1 MSAPGRLDHFLA
13 ELKRRRVFRVAIGY
27 AAVAFATVSVAS
39 DFLPALRL
47 PEWSVTLVAVTVVI
61 GFPIA
66 VVLAWIYDITPG
78 GIRRTAETDSPA
90 EADPV
95 TVPPQKGVAGSTAP
109 PPRLDRAAGFIG
121 VGMLLAIVT
130 LGALSQLGG
139 LTFLPAAAERGSI
152 AVLPFHSVSGGADDA
167 VFAAGIHEEVMTQL
181 YRLEGIA
188 VISRT
193 SVMQYRDDPK
203 PARLVGQELGV
214 STVLEASVRRA
225 GERVRI
231 DVRLIDAA
239 TDRQLWAES
248 YDRLLTDVLAI
259 QAEIAT
265 RIADALHA
273 RLSPETRMRLA
284 EAGSRTVDPTMYETY
299 LRGLY
304 EAGEG
309 RHAEAITEFLRALD
323 IDPSYAPAYAAMA
336 RSHYTMAFFGQSPPA
351 EAFATLRSAAQRA
364 LQLDPQLADAH
375 AAMAL
380 YDLHYAWD
388 WKSADARFRQALELS
403 PNHAQVRHDYAHFLL
418 AAGRTGDSVDE
429 SARAVRLDPGNTMLK
444 ACAGWHDF
452 TDRAYDN
459 AIAQAL
465 SALMMM
471 PGAWW
476 PEIILGWAYLHQ
488 GQNGPAIASLRSAVA
503 NSGGS
508 PFAVASLAQALAHAG
523 ERTPARSMVAELEAT
538 TDRYVS
544 AYDLAVIHAAL
555 GDRAAALD
563 WIGRA
568 LRERSAMLVN
578 IGWDPRFDTLRNEP
592 EFRAVTTAMQLPDRP
607 PPRPAQPR
615 SRAPGM

>member
-1 MSAPGRLDHFLA
+1 MSASGRLDRFLA
-13 ELKRRRVFRVAIGY
+13 ELKRRHVFRVAVAY
-27 AAVAFATVSVAS
+27 AAVGFATVSIAS

-47 PEWSVTLVAVTVVI
+47 PEWSVTLVAVAVVV

-66 VVLAWIYDITPG
+66 VALAWIYDITPA
-78 GIRRTAETDSPA
+78 GIRRTADGE
-90 EADPV
+90 
-95 TVPPQKGVAGSTAP
+95 AGSGAPQAAAP
-109 PPRLDRAAGFIG
+109 PRRDRAVGFIG
-121 VGMLLAIVT
+121 VGMLLSIVT
-130 LGALSQLGG
+130 VGALSQIGG
-139 LTFLPAAAERGSI
+139 LPFLPGAAERGSV
-152 AVLPFHSVSGGADDA
+152 AVLPFENLTGSPEDA

-193 SVMQYRDDPK
+193 SVMQYRDQPK

-248 YDRLLTDVLAI
+248 YDRLLTDVLTI
-259 QAEIAT
+259 QADIAT

-273 RLSPETRMRLA
+273 RLSPETRLRLA
-284 EAGSRTVDPTMYETY
+284 EAGSRVVDPAMYETY

-304 EAGEG
+304 AAGEG
-309 RHAEAITEFLRALD
+309 RHAEAVAEFLRALD

-336 RSHYTMAFFGQSPPA
+336 RSHYTMGFFGETPPA
-351 EAFATLRSAAQRA
+351 EAFGALRSAALRA

-380 YDLHYAWD
+380 YDLHFAWD
-388 WKSADARFRQALELS
+388 WKGADARFRRALELS
-403 PNHAQVRHDYAHFLL
+403 PNHAQVRHDYAHYLL
-418 AAGRTGDSVDE
+418 AAGRTGDSVEE
-429 SARAVRLDPGNTMLK
+429 SGRAVRLDPGNTMLK

-459 AIAQAL
+459 AVGQAL
-465 SALMMM
+465 GALMMM

-503 NSGGS
+503 NSGGAS
-508 PFAVASLAQALAHAG
+508 FAVASLAHGLAYAG
-523 ERTPARSMVAELEAT
+523 ERTPARRMVAELEEA

-544 AYDLAVIHAAL
+544 AYDVAVIHAAL
-555 GDRAAALD
+555 GDRPAAVD
-563 WIGRA
+563 WLRRA

-578 IGWDPRFDTLRNEP
+578 IGWDPRFDTLRDDP
-592 EFRAVTTAMQLPDRP
+592 GLRAITAAMQLPDHP

-615 SRAPGM
+615 TPTRGM